1 MSYKFGPGVSYGR
14 LRHYCSQVVGGL
26 EARPQTAALAG
37 PFRVIRGEVESERA
51 ARERADDEVLGHSAR
66 LRVDDVDWDQ
76 ALQALSARSF
86 ELAKKKADAD
96 PYAALFGRVDA
107 KRARSFGAAKAQVV
121 GVSVVKDGRRLEEAD
136 GMATELDVLE
146 SATAVLT
153 ASKAAYD
160 EADDKLFVH
169 RQAKKKLV
177 GRLNDAIAVAEAGIL
192 TAFPGRGDL
201 VSAILTPWFERR
213 TPKGR
218 SEDDGADPGDVPDVD
233 DDTDA
238 TT

>member
-1 MSYKFGPGVSYGR
+1 MSYKFGPAVSYGR

-37 PFRVIRGEVESERA
+37 PFRMIRSEVESERE
-51 ARERADDEVLGHSAR
+51 ARERADDEVLGSSAR
-66 LRVDDVDWDQ
+66 LRVNDADWDQ
-76 ALQALSARSF
+76 ALQMLSARSF

-107 KRARSFGAAKAQVV
+107 KRARSFGAAKSQVV
-121 GVSVVKDGRRLEEAD
+121 GVSVVKDGRRLEQAEA
-136 GMATELDVLE
+136 MATELDALE
-146 SATAVLT
+146 AATAALS

-177 GRLNDAIAVAEAGIL
+177 GRLNEAIAVAEAGIL

-213 TPKGR
+213 TATSRVEG
-218 SEDDGADPGDVPDVD
+218 DDSGPGDVPDLD
-233 DDTDA
+233 DETDDA
-238 TT
+238 T